1 MPTVTLHPGREER
14 LAGGHLWIYAGE
26 IRSIDGRAE
35 PGDIVDVR
43 AADRT
48 FIGRGYINP
57 RSTIAVRLLTRRKEA
72 IDEGFFRRRLE
83 EALALRRRMVAE
95 TTAFRL
101 VYSEGDGLPGLI
113 VDRYG
118 DVLVLQTLTLGM
130 ARHEPR
136 IVRLLQELLQPAA
149 VYGRNDA
156 PVRQLEGLPLSAG
169 FLAGEAPTAQQ
180 IEESG
185 LRFRVDIAAGQKTG
199 FYLDQRENRLAV
211 AGYARGD
218 VLDAFCYTGGF
229 ALHAA
234 RAGATVL
241 GIDISPEAVAAA
253 TEHARLNELADRC
266 TFQAGNAFD
275 VLRALA
281 KEAPRFDV
289 VILDPPAFAP
299 RKSAVAQAAAGYKE
313 VNLRA
318 LKVLRPAGILV
329 SCSCSYHVSE
339 ELLLALIAEAAQDAH
354 RRVRLLEARTQARDH
369 PIHPGMPETRY
380 LKCLILEVT

>member
-1 MPTVTLHPGREER
+1 MSPGSCGCCKNCCNPRPAR
-14 LAGGHLWIYAGE
+14 GATPLRCGGW
-26 IRSIDGRAE
+26 RVCRFGRASS
-35 PGDIVDVR
+35 PAR
-43 AADRT
+43 C
-48 FIGRGYINP
+48 P
-57 RSTIAVRLLTRRKEA
+57 P
-72 IDEGFFRRRLE
+72 RRR
-83 EALALRRRMVAE
+83 
-95 TTAFRL
+95 
-101 VYSEGDGLPGLI
+101 S
-113 VDRYG
+113 
-118 DVLVLQTLTLGM
+118 
-130 ARHEPR
+130 
-136 IVRLLQELLQPAA
+136 
-149 VYGRNDA
+149 RNPVCGFGWISP
-156 PVRQLEGLPLSAG
+156 PVRRPDFSLTSGR
-169 FLAGEAPTAQQ
+169 TAWPWPAT
-180 IEESG
+180 
-185 LRFRVDIAAGQKTG
+185 R
-199 FYLDQRENRLAV
+199 
-211 AGYARGD
+211 
-218 VLDAFCYTGGF
+218 
-229 ALHAA
+229 A

-313 VNLRA
+313 INLRA

-354 RRVRLLEARTQARDH
+354 RRLRLLEARTQARDH

>member
-1 MPTVTLHPGREER
+1 MPPVPLHPGGEKG

-136 IVRLLQELLQPAA
+136 IVRLLQELLQTAA
-149 VYGRNDA
+149 VYGGHDA
-156 PVRQLEGLPLSAG
+156 SVR
-169 FLAGEAPTAQQ
+169 
-180 IEESG
+180 
-185 LRFRVDIAAGQKTG
+185 
-199 FYLDQRENRLAV
+199 
-211 AGYARGD
+211 
-218 VLDAFCYTGGF
+218 
-229 ALHAA
+229 
-234 RAGATVL
+234 RAGGPAPWGGVL
-241 GIDISPEAVAAA
+241 P
-253 TEHARLNELADRC
+253 
-266 TFQAGNAFD
+266 
-275 VLRALA
+275 
-281 KEAPRFDV
+281 
-289 VILDPPAFAP
+289 
-299 RKSAVAQAAAGYKE
+299 
-313 VNLRA
+313 
-318 LKVLRPAGILV
+318 
-329 SCSCSYHVSE
+329 
-339 ELLLALIAEAAQDAH
+339 
-354 RRVRLLEARTQARDH
+354 
-369 PIHPGMPETRY
+369 
-380 LKCLILEVT
+380 